1 MDRIVV
7 IDADGGKPRPSLD
20 IAAVRLNRQADI
32 LKLLRERKIP
42 LDRVAVADFPS
53 GALYLAENTTL
64 SSVHDP
70 YTGDQIQ
77 IDPDLQMYIGSVEL
91 AGDGLC
97 LHGVFVDESGSV
109 CTDTGMVCGLR
120 AANLKPWTGAMLEL
134 TFGSGVE
141 SGQ

>member
-1 MDRIVV
+1 MDRIIV

-20 IAAVRLNRQADI
+20 VVPVRLNRQADI
-32 LKLLRERKIP
+32 LRLLRERKIP
-42 LDRVAVADFPS
+42 LDRVAVADKPS
-53 GALYLAENTTL
+53 GALYLAEDTTL
-64 SSVHDP
+64 HSIHDP

-77 IDPDLQMYIGSVEL
+77 IDPEFQTYIGSVEL

-97 LHGVFVDESGSV
+97 LHGVFVNESGTV
-109 CTDTGMVCGLR
+109 CTDTGVVCGLR
-120 AANLKPWTGAMLEL
+120 AANLKSWTGAMVEL

>member
-1 MDRIVV
+1 MGKVIVIGV
-7 IDADGGKPRPSLD
+7 EEGKPRPSLD
-20 IAAVRLNRQADI
+20 IAAVRLNRQTDV

-42 LDRVAVADFPS
+42 LDRVAVVDKPS
-53 GALYLAENTTL
+53 GALYVAENATL

-70 YTGDQIQ
+70 YTGDQVH
-77 IDPDLQMYIGSVEL
+77 IDPDFQTYIGSVEL

-97 LHGVFVDESGSV
+97 LHSVFVDESGSV
-109 CTDTGMVCGLR
+109 CTETGSVCGLQ
-120 AANLKPWTGAMLEL
+120 ATAIKAWTGAMLEL

>member
-1 MDRIVV
+1 MDRIIV

-20 IAAVRLNRQADI
+20 MVPVKLTSQSDI

-42 LDRVAVADFPS
+42 LDQVAVADKGS
-53 GALYLAENTTL
+53 GALYLAEDTTL

-70 YTGDQIQ
+70 YTGNQVK
-77 IDPDLQMYIGSVEL
+77 IDPDFQTYIGSVEL

-97 LHGVFVDESGSV
+97 LHSVFVDESGSV
-109 CTDTGMVCGLR
+109 CTETGAVCDLR
-120 AANLKPWTGAMLEL
+120 PVALKSWTGAMLEL
-134 TFGSGVE
+134 TFGNGVE